1 MRKKRNAI
9 RQLLVREAARLMYED
24 GVDQY
29 LDAKRKA
36 AKRVFGKH
44 TKDLPSN
51 GEISQE
57 LYNLAKF
64 HNGNQHSQTLFKM
77 RLLAMEVMERLDE
90 FSPRLIGSVSTGRIR
105 EGSDIDLH
113 VFTDRLELVQAHLER
128 LDWGYEIK
136 QVWIEKSGRPMEF
149 NHIYLMFEYPIELS
163 VYPVN
168 EIRVRGRSS
177 TDGKPIERLS
187 VSKVRDLIMDEHSE
201 EWSDY
206 LNEVVCL

>member
-9 RQLLVREAARLMYED
+9 RQLLVREAARLMYEE
-24 GVDQY
+24 GVEQY

-36 AKRVFGKH
+36 AKRILGKQ

-51 GEISQE
+51 GEISEE
-57 LYNLAKF
+57 LYSLAKF
-64 HNGNQHSQTLFKM
+64 HNGSEHSRTLFEM

-105 EGSDIDLH
+105 EGSDVDLH
-113 VFTDRLELVQAHLER
+113 VFTDSLELIQSHLEK
-128 LDWGYEIK
+128 LDWPYEVN
-136 QVWIEKSGRPMEF
+136 QVWIEKNGRPAEF
-149 NHIYLMFEYPIELS
+149 NHVYMMFDYPVELS

-168 EIRVRGRSS
+168 DIRVRGRSS

-187 VSKVRDLIMDEHSE
+187 VSKVRELIMEEHAD

-206 LNEVVCL
+206 LNEACNH

>member
-24 GVDQY
+24 GVEQY

-36 AKRVFGKH
+36 AKRVLGKH

-51 GEISQE
+51 GEISEE

-64 HNGNQHSQTLFKM
+64 HNGNEHSQTLFKM
-77 RLLAMEVMERLDE
+77 RLLAMEVMELMEE

-105 EGSDIDLH
+105 EGSDIDIH
-113 VFTDRLELVQAHLER
+113 VFTDSLELMQTYLEK
-128 LDWGYEIK
+128 LDWCYEIK
-136 QVWIEKSGRPMEF
+136 QVWIEKGGRPMEF
-149 NHIYLMFEYPIELS
+149 NHIYLVFEYPIELS
-163 VYPVN
+163 VYPLN

-187 VSKVRDLIMDEHSE
+187 VSKVRELIMNEHSE

-206 LNEVVCL
+206 LNEVICL